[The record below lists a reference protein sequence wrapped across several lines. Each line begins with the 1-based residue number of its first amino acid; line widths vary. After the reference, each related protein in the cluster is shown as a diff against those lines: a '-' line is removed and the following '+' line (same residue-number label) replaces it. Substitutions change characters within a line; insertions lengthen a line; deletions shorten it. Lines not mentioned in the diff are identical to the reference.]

1 MAISRRGFLKTT
13 AGAAGAAALAW
24 PVRNVLGA
32 NDTVRV
38 GFIGLGGRGR
48 HSVKWFSGLPDV
60 EVVGLA
66 DPDKSALA
74 SAQKSAP
81 KAKTYSDLRKLLE
94 DKSVDAVVVSTCNH
108 WHALATVWAC
118 QAGKDVYCEKPLS
131 HSIWEGRKVVEAM
144 TKYKRIVQTGTQN
157 RSDVGLRPA
166 FEFIQS
172 GQLGKIKMVRGF
184 CYRDRGSIG
193 KVDGPQ
199 PIPSNVDYDLWSGPR
214 ETVPLMRKKLQ
225 YDWHWVW
232 ATGNGDI
239 GNQGPHETDLCRW
252 VLGKK
257 NLPPRVISIG
267 GRFCWNDDGET
278 ANTQLVVLDYGD
290 VPILF
295 EVRNLG
301 RKKGEKT
308 QDAYKGVRVG
318 VVVECE
324 GGYFAGGRG
333 GGWTYD
339 NKGERIKQY
348 KGDAGGNHHR
358 NFIDAVRSR
367 KLETLH
373 SDANEGHLSA
383 SLAHMGNISHRVGKG
398 AGNDAC
404 MEAVKANKE
413 ACECLGRITEHLK
426 KNEVDF
432 TKTPLTLGPWL
443 TMDAAQEKF
452 TGEFADQANK
462 LVRETYR
469 SPYVIPDQV

>member
-1 MAISRRGFLKTT
+1 MDGAETVAVAAGPGDGGA

-48 HSVKWFSGLPDV
+48 HSVKWFSGLPGV
-60 EVVGLA
+60 EVVGLC
-66 DPDKSALA
+66 DPDKGALA
-74 SAQKSAP
+74 SAQKGAP
-81 KAKTYSDLRKLLE
+81 KAKAYTDLRKLLE

-184 CYRDRGSIG
+184 CYRNRGSIG

-252 VLGKK
+252 VVGKK
-257 NLPPRVISIG
+257 DLPPRVISIG

-278 ANTQLVVLDYGD
+278 ANT
-290 VPILF
+290 
-295 EVRNLG
+295 
-301 RKKGEKT
+301 
-308 QDAYKGVRVG
+308 
-318 VVVECE
+318 
-324 GGYFAGGRG
+324 
-333 GGWTYD
+333 
-339 NKGERIKQY
+339 
-348 KGDAGGNHHR
+348 
-358 NFIDAVRSR
+358 
-367 KLETLH
+367 
-373 SDANEGHLSA
+373 
-383 SLAHMGNISHRVGKG
+383 
-398 AGNDAC
+398 
-404 MEAVKANKE
+404 
-413 ACECLGRITEHLK
+413 
-426 KNEVDF
+426 
-432 TKTPLTLGPWL
+432 
-443 TMDAAQEKF
+443 
-452 TGEFADQANK
+452 
-462 LVRETYR
+462 
-469 SPYVIPDQV
+469 